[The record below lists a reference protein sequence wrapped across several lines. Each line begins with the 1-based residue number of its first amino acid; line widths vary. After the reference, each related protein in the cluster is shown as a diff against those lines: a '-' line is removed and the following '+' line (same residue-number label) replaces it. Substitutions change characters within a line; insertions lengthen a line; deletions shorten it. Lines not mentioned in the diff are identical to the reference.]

1 MDSIEELYQK
11 HAKTVYGF
19 LLTKTQNPDIAE
31 ELTQETFYQAI
42 KKLNT
47 FQENSSVSTWLCGI
61 AKNLWFD
68 FLRKQKKQSEL
79 SNQLSVQER
88 ESTFPSTEEQFF
100 QNWNHLELLKKLHNL
115 KEPGREV
122 MYLRLIGNLSFSQI
136 GGIMDKSENWA
147 RVTYYRNK
155 EKLIKEVTR

>member
-31 ELTQETFYQAI
+31 ELTQETFYQAL

-47 FQENSSVSTWLCGI
+47 FRENSSVSTWLCGI

-68 FLRKQKKQSEL
+68 FLRKQKKQLAITSHI
-79 SNQLSVQER
+79 
-88 ESTFPSTEEQFF
+88 FPTRHK
-100 QNWNHLELLKKLHNL
+100 NITVIKPWNH
-115 KEPGREV
+115 
-122 MYLRLIGNLSFSQI
+122 
-136 GGIMDKSENWA
+136 
-147 RVTYYRNK
+147 
-155 EKLIKEVTR
+155 

>member
-31 ELTQETFYQAI
+31 ELPQETFYQAI
-42 KKLNT
+42 KTLTT
-47 FQENSSVSTWLCGI
+47 FQETSSVSTWLCGI

-79 SNQLSVQER
+79 SSQLSVQER
-88 ESTFPSTEEQFF
+88 ESTLPSTEEQFF
-100 QNWNHLELLKKLHNL
+100 QNWNHLELQKKLQNL

-136 GGIMDKSENWA
+136 GSIMDKSENWA
-147 RVTYYRNK
+147 RVTYYRKK

>member
-79 SNQLSVQER
+79 SSQLSVQER

-100 QNWNHLELLKKLHNL
+100 
-115 KEPGREV
+115 
-122 MYLRLIGNLSFSQI
+122 
-136 GGIMDKSENWA
+136 
-147 RVTYYRNK
+147 
-155 EKLIKEVTR
+155 